1 MNNTNINENIETI
14 EIEKP
19 ILKEELP
26 KDVLAYLEKTY
37 PARVNGAGIKQ
48 SDRVD
53 YITEEKS
60 FMKDENVKTVG
71 LEALGLLW
79 FLRLKMSE
87 MLGWGIDVTDKEYKK
102 LCYDLAIDLD
112 IHPNKIQELCNCLI
126 NKGIIKVVNGSDG
139 RIYWTTMQQFY
150 NYEYKNW
157 TRIKNNIASR
167 KRYKNKQDNSDNETA
182 QVEATNETSNESTIN
197 VPESDLEYENICF

>member
-102 LCYDLAIDLD
+102 LCYDLAIDLA

-157 TRIKNNIASR
+157 TRIKNNFNMFHLLIIR
-167 KRYKNKQDNSDNETA
+167 FYYCK
-182 QVEATNETSNESTIN
+182 IN
-197 VPESDLEYENICF
+197 

>member
-19 ILKEELP
+19 ILKEELQ